1 MVAGNN
7 AAERTQEIR
16 PARYAKS
23 ETGFAWL
30 RLIGASMVVVEHS
43 FPIVDPRN
51 IGILPAAWDL
61 SPGYFALMGFFT
73 MSGYQITD
81 SWVRDASWWRYL
93 AKRVLRIWPPL
104 LVVVMFTAFVIGPLV
119 TVLDAAEYWTD
130 SATWGYVVHN
140 AAMYPLQ
147 HLLPGVF
154 AENPYPW
161 SANGSLWTLPME
173 TTGYALVLVVG
184 LTGLLTRW
192 RAGLFAVLAA
202 IVVLDGFLGATYT
215 FQGRGGSFLSVPVG
229 ATVAFGVAFVVGMVL
244 HRYQDRIPL
253 SRGAAYSMVAL
264 YLLVNF
270 VPFLQ
275 PAARFVLPFA
285 AGYGA
290 VVWAHH
296 WPRRLAKYDKWVY
309 GSYGMY
315 IWAMPVQQLIVFA
328 GVRDSYLLMALALP
342 LAYTCGLLSWQL
354 VEIPT
359 QRLRIYLRPR
369 KISDRNTRPGDGVS
383 GRGAHRREGTGHEN
397 IPNPADGSHRAG
409 GDTGSAERG
418 GRRHGVHSGRRAE
431 QPQRPGFR
439 P

>member
-1 MVAGNN
+1 VVTGTN

-16 PARYAKS
+16 PARYAKA

-30 RLIGASMVVVEHS
+30 RLIGAGMVVVEHS
-43 FPIVDPRN
+43 FPIVDPRQLS
-51 IGILPAAWDL
+51 ILPDSWHL

-81 SWVRDASWWRYL
+81 SWHRDASWWRYL

-119 TVLDAAEYWTD
+119 TVVDAHEYWRD
-130 SATWGYVVHN
+130 PSTWGYVVHN
-140 AAMYPLQ
+140 ALLYPLQ

-154 AENPYPW
+154 ADNPYPW

-173 TTGYALVLVVG
+173 TTGYALVLLAG
-184 LTGLLTRW
+184 LAGLLGRF
-192 RAGLFAVLAA
+192 RAGLFALLAA
-202 IVVLDGFLGATYT
+202 IVVVDGFLGATYT

-229 ATVAFGVAFVVGMVL
+229 ATVAFGVAFVIGMVM
-244 HRYQDRIPL
+244 HRFQERIPL
-253 SRGAAYSMVAL
+253 SRAAAYSGVAV
-264 YLLVNF
+264 YLVVNF

-275 PAARFVLPFA
+275 PTARFVLPFA

-296 WPRRLAKYDKWVY
+296 WPRHLAKYDRWVY

-315 IWAMPVQQLIVFA
+315 IWAMPVQQLIVYA

-354 VEIPT
+354 VEVPT
-359 QRLRIYLRPR
+359 QRLRVYLRPR
-369 KISDRNTRPGDGVS
+369 RRPNRNVHARPPVS
-383 GRGAHRREGTGHEN
+383 GRGAHRHERTG
-397 IPNPADGSHRAG
+397 A
-409 GDTGSAERG
+409 
-418 GRRHGVHSGRRAE
+418 
-431 QPQRPGFR
+431 
-439 P
+439 